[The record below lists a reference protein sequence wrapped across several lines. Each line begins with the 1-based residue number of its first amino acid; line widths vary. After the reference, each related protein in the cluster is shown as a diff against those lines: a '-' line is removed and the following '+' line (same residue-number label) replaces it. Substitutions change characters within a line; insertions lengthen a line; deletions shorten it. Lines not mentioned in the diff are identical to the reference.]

1 MKKILSFCF
10 ALCFFGA
17 VNNVSAQVT
26 VGSTATP
33 NATLDVVGKPADT
46 AAKDGVIIP
55 RLTVSQLQSK
65 LSAYGSAQNSALVYI
80 SDKPASTLTGKMAK
94 VRDAGF
100 YYFKYVDGT
109 NDQWLPLG
117 TGNASWFYLPST
129 KIDVRFEAPLT
140 KTLDLFAAYKEQLR
154 SSDGTTDLGYTVKS
168 DASAPNITDFM
179 TLDASATGTDYYY
192 YVVGFDENV
201 FDKTSISITAAG
213 ELHYTVRG
221 VADESTFI
229 NIVIVKK

>member
-1 MKKILSFCF
+1 MNKFSFILI
-10 ALCFFGA
+10 ALVLFGITST
-17 VNNVSAQVT
+17 SAQVT

-33 NATLDVVGKPADT
+33 NATLDVVGKPTDT
-46 AAKDGVIIP
+46 SAKDGVIIP
-55 RLTVSQLQSK
+55 RLTVSELQNK

-80 SDKPASTLTGKMAK
+80 SNKPASTLTGKMAK

-154 SSDGTTDLGYTVKS
+154 S
-168 DASAPNITDFM
+168 
-179 TLDASATGTDYYY
+179 
-192 YVVGFDENV
+192 
-201 FDKTSISITAAG
+201 
-213 ELHYTVRG
+213 
-221 VADESTFI
+221 
-229 NIVIVKK
+229 